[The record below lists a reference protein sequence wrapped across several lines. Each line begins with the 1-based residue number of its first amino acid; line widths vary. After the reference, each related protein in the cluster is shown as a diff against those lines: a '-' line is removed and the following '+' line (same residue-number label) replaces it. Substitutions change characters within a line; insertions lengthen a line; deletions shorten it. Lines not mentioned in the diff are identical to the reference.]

1 MTVTI
6 RQLAD
11 AFATASRF
19 VVGGPSKVYRHFN
32 ATLNISVVVFIG
44 EVEPTRIL
52 PLNTLWIDMDKT
64 SDTYKKFLRRTSKV
78 PSDGRNN
85 TWEVVTEINSLWAAQ
100 YYDATDGTPSVGSVG
115 RATTVEFGLAKL
127 SYPAAQE
134 PAPVFVSENDERL
147 TDKRVPLP
155 HDEMHPEKPMV
166 SVIGVVTVNAGA
178 HDNGATLVADN
189 AATSTQRKL
198 KRSEI
203 TG

>member
-11 AFATASRF
+11 AFVTASRF
-19 VVGGPSKVYRHFN
+19 NVGGPSKVYRHYN
-32 ATLNISVVVFIG
+32 ATLNLSVVVFVG

-52 PLNTLWIDMDKT
+52 PLNTLWIDMDKN

-85 TWEVVTEINSLWAAQ
+85 TWEVVTNIESLWAAQ
-100 YYDATDGTPSVGSVG
+100 YYDAADGTPSVGNVG
-115 RATTVEFGLAKL
+115 LATTIEFGLAKL

-134 PAPVFVSENDERL
+134 PTPVFVSENDERL
-147 TDKRVPLP
+147 ADKRVPLP
-155 HDEMHPEKPMV
+155 HDEMHDEKPMA
-166 SVIGVVTVNAGA
+166 SVIGVVTVNEGA
-178 HDNGATLVADN
+178 HVLGATLVADN
-189 AATSTQRKL
+189 ATTSKQRKL